1 MNKTLKNLLRYF
13 TTKTTAKLPKVD
25 EQEITY
31 QDKFNNM
38 VTVTKMKDG
47 NFDKVT
53 QTNKN
58 SDFEFLCDTYSYD
71 LLNTAETV
79 KVYWESYHSK
89 RSLEKD
95 KYGRLF
101 HYRYDE
107 EMNFDGGDDRE
118 DILWTMVADEAD
130 SDELSQK
137 GGLSLLREPYVASAE
152 TNWVAAHEII
162 EKQS

>member
-1 MNKTLKNLLRYF
+1 MNKTLKKLSQYF
-13 TTKTTAKLPKVD
+13 TTKTPAKLPKGD
-25 EQEITY
+25 KEEISY
-31 QDKFNNM
+31 QDQFKNV
-38 VTVTKMKDG
+38 VTITKLKDG

-58 SDFEFLCDTYSYD
+58 SDFEFLGDTYSYG
-71 LLNTAETV
+71 LLNSAETV

-118 DILWTMVADEAD
+118 DILWTLVANEAD
-130 SDELSQK
+130 SDELAQK

-152 TNWVAAHEII
+152 TNWVAAHEIY

>member
-1 MNKTLKNLLRYF
+1 MNKNLKNLLKYF
-13 TTKTTAKLPKVD
+13 TTKTPAKLPKGD
-25 EQEITY
+25 ETEIIY

-38 VTVTKMKDG
+38 VTVTKMKNG

-58 SDFEFLCDTYSYD
+58 SDFEFLGDTYSYG
-71 LLNTAETV
+71 LLNSAETV
-79 KVYWESYHSK
+79 KVYWKSYHSE

-118 DILWTMVADEAD
+118 DILWTLVANEAD

-137 GGLSLLREPYVASAE
+137 SGLSLLREPYIASAE

-162 EKQS
+162 AKQS